1 MEKNYSFDL
10 KQRETENLGE
20 FFEKVQNNL
29 SRRGLDLSN
38 REVGHIFEVVDG
50 PRGFYN
56 EEYSPEYSFQVSF
69 SGNDTYHFFLRTYSF
84 KN

>member
-1 MEKNYSFDL
+1 MEKNFSFDL

-20 FFEKVQNNL
+20 FFEKVKNNL
-29 SRRGLDLSN
+29 SRRGLDLSYK
-38 REVGHIFEVVDG
+38 EVSHIFEVVDS

-56 EEYSPEYSFQVSF
+56 DDYSQEYSLQVSF
-69 SGNDTYHFFLRTYSF
+69 SGNDTYHFSLSTYLF

>member
-1 MEKNYSFDL
+1 MEKNFSFSL

-20 FFEKVQNNL
+20 FFDKVQNSL
-29 SRRGLDLSN
+29 SRRGLDLSI
-38 REVGHIFEVVDG
+38 REVSHIFEVVDG

-56 EEYSPEYSFQVSF
+56 DYYSRYYSLQVSF
-69 SGNDTYHFFLRTYSF
+69 SGNDTYHFFLRTYIF